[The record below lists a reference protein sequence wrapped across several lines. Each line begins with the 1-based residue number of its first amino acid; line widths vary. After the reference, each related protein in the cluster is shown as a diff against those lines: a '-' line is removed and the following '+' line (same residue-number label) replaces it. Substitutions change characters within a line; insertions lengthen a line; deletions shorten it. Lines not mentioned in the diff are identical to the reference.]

1 MTAGRPRLYQSPDD
15 MEQAIEAYFALCDQ
29 SERPYTIA
37 GLAYELGFTDRH
49 ALQEYEKRDEFS
61 ATVKRART
69 RIEMQRSENLVSATG
84 NVTGM
89 IFDLKNNFG
98 WEDRAKLDHGG
109 QEDNPVVLWANGKS
123 V

>member
-1 MTAGRPRLYQSPDD
+1 MQTGRPRLYHSPED

-37 GLAYELGFTDRH
+37 GLAYELGFDDRN
-49 ALQEYEKRDEFS
+49 ALSEYAARKEFS
-61 ATVKRART
+61 STIKRART
-69 RIEMQRSENLVSATG
+69 RIETQRSERLVSGEG
-84 NVTGM
+84 NVAGM

-98 WEDRAKLDHGG
+98 WEDRAKVDHGG